1 MTLLT
6 PLILLG
12 VISGVI
18 IHKLRLKIKYLTLLS
33 EAREIGGS
41 HNS

>member
-1 MTLLT
+1 MSKLYA
-6 PLILLG
+6 LILLG

-18 IHKLRLKIKYLTLLS
+18 IHKLRIKIKYLTLLS
-33 EAREIGGS
+33 AAREIGID